1 MEVLTMSLVLGI
13 DTGGT
18 YTDGVV
24 VDRATKQVV
33 AKAKALTTRDDLCIG
48 ITNCINNMKF
58 DDFSSI
64 NIVSLSTT
72 LATNAIV
79 EGRGCEVGL
88 IMIGMEPN
96 KELPVENIAIVK
108 GGHNVK
114 GKEKEPLDEEEL
126 RTAIEGFRGKVDAIA
141 ISGYL
146 SVRNPEHEV
155 GVQKMVREIL
165 DIPVVCAHHLTRSLG
180 MHERTVTA
188 ILNARLMP
196 IIKELMD
203 SVKKVLVAK
212 EVFAPIMIVK
222 GDGSLMG
229 EEQAQDK
236 PIETL
241 LSGPASS
248 IIGATFLA
256 NVKDALVL
264 DMGGTTTDIAILKNG
279 IPRIDD
285 EGARVGGW
293 LTRVEAAAINTY
305 GLGGDSYLQLDMEGG
320 FKVGPQRVWPISVI
334 AAEYPYLYDEL
345 KLIHLP
351 QSYLLLH
358 SQITDCFMI
367 LNEDESSVLSDFDK
381 DVINVLRDG
390 PHSLIYIADRLGA
403 DLNFLNLNRLVNLG
417 VLGRISVTPTDIL
430 HAGGKYEQW
439 HVATAKLAVSLL
451 AQRFRK
457 EFDEFV
463 SFAEN
468 QIVNELCYTCLQS
481 LCIQDGND
489 FILKD
494 EPIAKYFVL
503 KQLEDDSAS
512 NLACQLNLRIPVV
525 GIGAPVGAWLPP
537 MAEKLNSSLIVPE
550 NSEVANAI
558 GSATGRIMNSVK
570 IQINPGEWAT
580 GYVLHSA
587 WEMKNFAELS
597 DAVAYAKEFAARKA
611 KEMAK
616 QDGAQHVEL
625 VVNHKDVYAKANMIE
640 NDIYVESIIEAV
652 ATEPPEWER
661 TEEEE
666 KFFVDTRDRGMT
678 LRH

>member
-1 MEVLTMSLVLGI
+1 MSLVLGI

-18 YTDGVV
+18 YTDGVI
-24 VDRATKQVV
+24 VDRSTKEIV
-33 AKAKALTTRDDLCIG
+33 AKAKALTTRDDLCVG
-48 ITNCINNMKF
+48 ITNCINNMEF
-58 DDFSSI
+58 DDFSAI

-88 IMIGMEPN
+88 IMIGMDPQ
-96 KELPVENIAIVK
+96 KELPVEQVAIVK

-114 GKEKEPLDEEEL
+114 GKEKEPLDEEEVKK
-126 RTAIEGFRGKVDAIA
+126 AIENFRGKVDAIA
-141 ISGYL
+141 ISAYL
-146 SVRNPEHEV
+146 CVRNPEHEIR
-155 GVQKMVREIL
+155 VQKMVREIL
-165 DIPVVCAHHLTRSLG
+165 HIPVVCAHHLTRSLG

-203 SVKKVLVAK
+203 SVKKVLVEK
-212 EVFAPIMIVK
+212 NVSAPIMIVK

-256 NVKDALVL
+256 NEKDALVL

-320 FKVGPQRVWPISVI
+320 FKVGPQRVWPISVM
-334 AAEYPYLYDEL
+334 ATKYPYLLDEL

-367 LNEDESSVLSDFDK
+367 LNEKESVNLSDFDLK
-381 DVINVLRDG
+381 VIDVLKDG
-390 PHSLIYIADRLGA
+390 PHSLIYLAGRLGA

-430 HAGGKYEQW
+430 HASGQYDQW
-439 HVATAKLAVSLL
+439 NTEAAKVAVSLL

-457 EFDEFV
+457 DFDEFI
-463 SFAEN
+463 SFAKN
-468 QIVNELCYTCLQS
+468 QIINELCYTCLQS
-481 LCIQDGND
+481 LSNQDGNG
-489 FILKD
+489 FVLKD
-494 EPIAKYFVL
+494 EPVARYFVM
-503 KQLEDDSAS
+503 KQLENDDES
-512 NLACQLNLRIPVV
+512 NLFCKLQPRVPVI
-525 GIGAPVGAWLPP
+525 GIGAPVRAWLPP
-537 MAEKLNSSLIVPE
+537 MAEKLEARLIIPE

-570 IQINPGEWAT
+570 IQINPGEWAN
-580 GYVLHSA
+580 GYVLHSS
-587 WEMKNFAELS
+587 WEMKNFEVLEE
-597 DAVAYAKEFAARKA
+597 AVAYAKEYAAQKA
-611 KEMAK
+611 REIAE
-616 QDGAQHVEL
+616 QDGAEHVEL
-625 VVNHKDVYAKANMIE
+625 IVNHKDIYAKANMIE
-640 NDIYVESIIEAV
+640 NDIYIGSVVEAV

-661 TEEEE
+661 REEEE
-666 KFFVDTRDRGMT
+666 KFFVDTIDRGMT

>member
-1 MEVLTMSLVLGI
+1 MSLVLGI

-24 VDRATKQVV
+24 VDRSTKKIV
-33 AKAKALTTRDDLCIG
+33 AKAKSLTTRDNLCIG
-48 ITNCINNMKF
+48 ITKCINNMKF
-58 DDFSSI
+58 DDFSSVE
-64 NIVSLSTT
+64 IVSLSTT

-88 IMIGMEPN
+88 IMIGMEPRE
-96 KELPVENIAIVK
+96 ELPVNHIATVK
-108 GGHNVK
+108 GGHDIK
-114 GKEKEPLDEEEL
+114 GKEKMPLDEDEV
-126 RTAIEGFRGKVDAIA
+126 RNAIEGFRGKVDAIA
-141 ISGYL
+141 ISAYL
-146 SVRNPEHEV
+146 CVRNPEHEIR
-155 GVQKMVREIL
+155 VQKMVREIL
-165 DIPVVCAHHLTRSLG
+165 DVPVVCAHHLTRSLG
-180 MHERTVTA
+180 IHERTVTA

-203 SVKKVLVAK
+203 SVKTVLDEK
-212 EVFAPIMIVK
+212 NISAPIMIVK

-256 NVKDALVL
+256 NEKDALVL

-320 FKVGPQRVWPISVI
+320 FKVGPQRVWPVTVM
-334 AAEYPYLYDEL
+334 AYHHPHLLEEL
-345 KLIHLP
+345 KTIHLP

-358 SQITDCFMI
+358 SQITDCFML
-367 LNEDESSVLSDFDK
+367 LNEKESVSLSDFDRQVVDCVREK
-381 DVINVLRDG
+381 
-390 PHSLIYIADRLGA
+390 PHSLFVIAKQLGA
-403 DLNFLNLNRLVNLG
+403 DPNFLDLSRLVNLG

-430 HAGGKYEQW
+430 HASGEYDQW
-439 HVATAKLAVSLL
+439 NVEAAKVAVTLL

-457 EFDEFV
+457 SFDEFLV
-463 SFAEN
+463 FAKN
-468 QIVNELCYTCLQS
+468 SIANELCYTVLQS
-481 LCIQDGND
+481 LSNQDGNA
-489 FILKD
+489 FTLKD
-494 EPIAKYFVL
+494 EEVARYFVM
-503 KQLEDDSAS
+503 KQLENDEES
-512 NLACQLNLRIPVV
+512 NLCCKLQPKIPVI

-537 MAEKLNSSLIVPE
+537 MAEKLECKLIVPE

-570 IQINPGEWAT
+570 IQINPGEFAD
-580 GYVLHSA
+580 GYVLHSS
-587 WEMKNFAELS
+587 WEMKKFEFLE
-597 DAVAYAKEFAARKA
+597 DAVAYAKKFAAEKA
-611 KEMAK
+611 REIALR
-616 QDGAQHVEL
+616 DGAKNVEML
-625 VVNHKDVYAKANMIE
+625 INHEDHYATSNMIE
-640 NDIYVESIIEAV
+640 NDIYVGSTVEAV

-666 KFFVDTRDRGMT
+666 NFFVDTRDRGMT

>member
-1 MEVLTMSLVLGI
+1 MSLVLGI

-24 VDRATKQVV
+24 VDRSTKKIV
-33 AKAKALTTRDDLCIG
+33 AKAKSLTTRDNLCIG
-48 ITNCINNMKF
+48 ITKCINNMKF

-64 NIVSLSTT
+64 EIVSLSTT

-88 IMIGMEPN
+88 IMIGMEPRA
-96 KELPVENIAIVK
+96 ELPVNHIATVK
-108 GGHNVK
+108 GGHDIK
-114 GKEKEPLDEEEL
+114 GKEKTPLDEEEV
-126 RTAIEGFRGKVDAIA
+126 RRAIEGFRGKVDAIA
-141 ISGYL
+141 ISAYL
-146 SVRNPEHEV
+146 CVRNPEHEIR
-155 GVQKMVREIL
+155 VQKMVHEIL
-165 DIPVVCAHHLTRSLG
+165 DVPVVCAHHLTRSLG

-203 SVKKVLVAK
+203 SVKVVLEEKKIA
-212 EVFAPIMIVK
+212 APIMIVK

-229 EEQAQDK
+229 EAQAQDK

-256 NVKDALVL
+256 NEKDALVL

-320 FKVGPQRVWPISVI
+320 FKVGPQRVWPIAVM
-334 AAEYPYLYDEL
+334 AYHHPHLLDEL
-345 KLIHLP
+345 KTIHLP

-358 SQITDCFMI
+358 AQITDCFML
-367 LNEDESSVLSDFDK
+367 LNEKESVSLSDFDRQVV
-381 DVINVLRDG
+381 DILRDA
-390 PHSLIYIADRLGA
+390 PHSLFVIANRLGA
-403 DLNFLNLNRLVNLG
+403 DPNFLDLSRLVNLG

-430 HAGGKYEQW
+430 HAAGEYDQW
-439 HVATAKLAVSLL
+439 NVEAAKVAVTLL

-457 EFDEFV
+457 SFEEFL
-463 SFAEN
+463 SFAKN
-468 QIVNELCYTCLQS
+468 SIANELCYTVLQS
-481 LCIQDGND
+481 LSNQDGNA
-489 FILKD
+489 FTLK
-494 EPIAKYFVL
+494 EEEVARYFVM
-503 KQLEDDSAS
+503 KQLEADGES
-512 NLACQLNLRIPVV
+512 NLRCKLQPKIPVI

-537 MAEKLNSSLIVPE
+537 MAEKLECRLVVPE

-570 IQINPGEWAT
+570 IQINPGEFAD
-580 GYVLHSA
+580 GYVLHSS
-587 WEMKNFAELS
+587 WEMKKFEFLEE
-597 DAVAYAKEFAARKA
+597 AVAYAREFAAEKA
-611 KEMAK
+611 REIALS
-616 QDGAQHVEL
+616 DGAKNVEL
-625 VVNHKDVYAKANMIE
+625 LINHEDHFATSNMIE
-640 NDIYVESIIEAV
+640 NDIYVGSTVEAI

-666 KFFVDTRDRGMT
+666 NFFVDTRDRGMT